1 MADAQKTMVEAQLAP
16 EETKAKV
23 LSAVSKNLPQ
33 QDDSA
38 SIEFDRRVKIAEL
51 MLKEAD
57 LENNSKIVEMQ
68 MMKSR
73 LKQEDDNDLEEML
86 DKS

>member
-1 MADAQKTMVEAQLAP
+1 
-16 EETKAKV
+16 V

>member
-1 MADAQKTMVEAQLAP
+1 MVEAQLAP